1 MILLILLPHPCNNQ
15 PVCQIRAHEIPEIAK
30 WAEDPL
36 INSNCEIYQRGGSA
50 S

>member
-1 MILLILLPHPCNNQ
+1 MILLILLPHPCNNK
-15 PVCQIRAHEIPEIAK
+15 PVCQIRTHEIPEIAK

-36 INSNCEIYQRGGSA
+36 INSSEIYQRGGSA